1 MQFYHCGHVYNMLPV
16 ALLCAVNLNRSD
28 GNEVVNAFKLQ
39 YTPLKT
45 SKSLVRDFRHKH
57 YAVLREDFV
66 VRFGFRVLRSLL
78 PVLLVMFQLCNGA
91 GITGATTGAPVIGCT
106 AKLTAA
112 VRKSPP

>member
-1 MQFYHCGHVYNMLPV
+1 MQFYHCGHVYRILPI
-16 ALLCAVNLNRSD
+16 ALLCAVDLNRSD
-28 GNEVVNAFKLQ
+28 GSEVVNAFKLQ

-45 SKSLVRDFRHKH
+45 SKSFVLYQNVRDFRHKH
-57 YAVLREDFV
+57 YAVLRGDFV
-66 VRFGFRVLRSLL
+66 VRFGFRVL
-78 PVLLVMFQLCNGA
+78 LVMFQLCTGA

>member
-1 MQFYHCGHVYNMLPV
+1 MLPV

-28 GNEVVNAFKLQ
+28 GSEVVNAFKLQ

-45 SKSLVRDFRHKH
+45 SKSLVLYQKVRDFRHKH

-66 VRFGFRVLRSLL
+66 VRFGFRVLSSLL

-91 GITGATTGAPVIGCT
+91 GITGATIGAPVIGCT